1 MKANRLAPVQDQLQ
15 TISASKLPVDRGR
28 HYVCVFAGD
37 NFNTVH
43 IMKFLAAVSLII
55 WYMPVT

>member
-28 HYVCVFAGD
+28 HYVCVFADD
-37 NFNTVH
+37 NFTLF
-43 IMKFLAAVSLII
+43 ILWSF
-55 WYMPVT
+55 